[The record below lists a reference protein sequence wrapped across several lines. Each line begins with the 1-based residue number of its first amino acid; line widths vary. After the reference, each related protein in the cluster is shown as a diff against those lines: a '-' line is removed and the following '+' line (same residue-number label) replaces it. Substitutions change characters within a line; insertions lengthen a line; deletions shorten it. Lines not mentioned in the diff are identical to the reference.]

1 MKYEVKKE
9 DMEPL
14 YITLI
19 GSPPNIKGHNIF
31 IELAKR
37 FTTLKFMLVTHSNE
51 YENIILPDNVKLQEY
66 IKDIDELKNNVYSK
80 IKVLLLPSI
89 KEAYGRV
96 VLEAIAS
103 SIPCIISDYPGLSDA
118 TYQMSNY
125 INDYENIDKWEEELK
140 RVLENYE
147 DEVEK
152 SNKIKLKLDFKRDIK
167 YFNDLVLECIKKH
180 NESNVS
186 VKIINDID
194 DIDDINTCKEIFN
207 PCPDIK

>member
-1 MKYEVKKE
+1 
-9 DMEPL
+9 
-14 YITLI
+14 
-19 GSPPNIKGHNIF
+19 
-31 IELAKR
+31 
-37 FTTLKFMLVTHSNE
+37 
-51 YENIILPDNVKLQEY
+51 
-66 IKDIDELKNNVYSK
+66 
-80 IKVLLLPSI
+80 
-89 KEAYGRV
+89 
-96 VLEAIAS
+96 
-103 SIPCIISDYPGLSDA
+103 
-118 TYQMSNY
+118 MSNY